1 MTQRVRI
8 LFHPREKYY
17 IKNTA
22 PLKLGSKWRPVGIEL
37 SRTGGSFF
45 RDPELVV
52 VETPKSHL
60 QRSLCGA
67 TETFL
72 FSTSIAEADGTVG
85 PVPIGC
91 SEHQVFGK
99 VRSEVDTSFLFEG
112 TEKILYYRYG
122 RHPVDSLVLR

>member
-1 MTQRVRI
+1 MNGWV
-8 LFHPREKYY
+8 
-17 IKNTA
+17 
-22 PLKLGSKWRPVGIEL
+22 V
-37 SRTGGSFF
+37 F

-85 PVPIGC
+85 IPVPIDC

-99 VRSEVDTSFLFEG
+99 VRSKVDTSFLFFG
-112 TEKILYYRYG
+112 TEKILY
-122 RHPVDSLVLR
+122 